1 MMIPARGWIGA
12 RTVCCATVLGA
23 LAAGGAGAQNIGPIV
38 AHANAALRWRAQEQV
53 RLAMEAD
60 ARVGADSAVRADTVP
75 AKAKSDSGR
84 LVSST
89 GVIASPLVIYSPETG
104 YGGGAGLVWVRA
116 SDTPGQRPTTYQT
129 SFLATETSQ
138 FSFVANADY
147 WAEGNQNRFTSELT
161 VQRAPTKFFGIGP
174 YANMDPAEKFVPSTV
189 RLILTA
195 QHRVLPKLFVGL
207 RYFFDVTKLGD
218 IKAGPIRNGTVP
230 GAPKGW
236 FVSTLAVQ
244 ATYDTRDRYYFPLH
258 GSQVLVQL
266 NRADPILGSELN
278 YWRGVIDARW
288 YQAFAGEHV
297 LALQW
302 FADGTAGGSPP
313 FERMPRLGG
322 KDLVRG
328 FFQGRFRD
336 AFATAF
342 TAEYRSAPWFNQ
354 KTDLFWRLSGVAFLS
369 TGTVAP
375 HIRDFMMQNFQVAG
389 GIGLRISLTKPDR
402 LNLRIDRGWGPGSTA
417 TYFTVG
423 EAF

>member
-1 MMIPARGWIGA
+1 MASSGF
-12 RTVCCATVLGA
+12 RTTMCAA
-23 LAAGGAGAQNIGPIV
+23 LVALSGSTMAGAQT
-38 AHANAALRWRAQEQV
+38 
-53 RLAMEAD
+53 
-60 ARVGADSAVRADTVP
+60 ADTTTAAPKP
-75 AKAKSDSGR
+75 APKDSGR
-84 LVSST
+84 LVSNT
-89 GVIASPLVIYSPETG
+89 GLVASPLLIYSPETG

-116 SDTPGQRPTTYQT
+116 SDAPGQRPSTYQT

-138 FSFVANADY
+138 FSFVANGDL
-147 WAEGNQNRFTSELT
+147 WTEGNMNRFTGELT

-174 YANMDPAEKFVPSTV
+174 YANMNPPEKFVPSTV

-195 QHRVLPKLFVGL
+195 QHRVASKFFVGL
-207 RYFFDVTKLGD
+207 RYYFDVSQLSD
-218 IKAGPIRNGTVP
+218 IKAGPIKQGTVP
-230 GAPKGW
+230 GAPNGW

-258 GSQVLVQL
+258 GSQVLVQV

-278 YWRGVIDARW
+278 YWRGVLDARW
-288 YQAFAGEHV
+288 YHAVIGEHT

-302 FADGTAGGSPP
+302 WADGTAGGSPP

-322 KDLVRG
+322 QNLVRG
-328 FFQGRFRD
+328 FFGGRYRD
-336 AFATAF
+336 AYATAF
-342 TAEYRSAPWFNQ
+342 TAEYRSAPWFDQ
-354 KTDLFWRLSGVAFLS
+354 KRDLLWRVSSVAFIS

-389 GIGLRISLTKPDR
+389 GIGLRIALTKPDR